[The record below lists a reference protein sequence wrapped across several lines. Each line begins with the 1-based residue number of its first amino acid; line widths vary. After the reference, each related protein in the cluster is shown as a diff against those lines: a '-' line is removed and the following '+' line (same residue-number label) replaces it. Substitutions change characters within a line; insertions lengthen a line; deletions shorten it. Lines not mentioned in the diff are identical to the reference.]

1 MFTRERHQQILDLLD
16 KKRRLSFGELRR
28 IVRVSPATLRRDLT
42 DLEAD
47 ALLVRVHG
55 GVMHPQF
62 LHSEP
67 SFEKKSREAVRAKQ
81 AIARAAAEL
90 VKPQVTVFLDAG
102 TTCLEVGRFLMSRKD
117 LVIITSS
124 AKFLHVAQGAAA
136 KVVCVGGDLRA
147 ITGALVGAFALS
159 WLAELRA
166 DVAVVGASGLSAEE
180 GPSTT
185 ELSEA
190 SMKQTFIR
198 RSSNRILV
206 ADASK
211 WERPSN
217 VRFAAWG
224 ELDAWV
230 TSSDL
235 PAPNAKQVSKKGTRV
250 VRA

>member
-1 MFTRERHQQILDLLD
+1 MFTRERHRQIVDFID
-16 KKRRLSFGELRR
+16 KKRRASFDELRR
-28 IVRVSPATLRRDLT
+28 LVKVSPATLRRDLT
-42 DLEAD
+42 LLEAE
-47 ALLVRVHG
+47 LRLVRVHG

-62 LHSEP
+62 LNGEP
-67 SFEKKSREAVRAKQ
+67 SFEKKSHEAVRAKQ

-90 VKPQVTVFLDAG
+90 IKAEATVFLDAG
-102 TTCLEVGRFLMSRKD
+102 TTCLEVGRFLMSQKG
-117 LVIITSS
+117 LVIITNS
-124 AKFLHVAQGAAA
+124 AKFLHVAEGAAA

-147 ITGALVGAFALS
+147 ITGALVGSFALS
-159 WLAELRA
+159 WLEALRA
-166 DVAVVGASGLSAEE
+166 DVAVVGASGLSADE

-198 RSSNRILV
+198 RAKSTILV

-211 WERPSN
+211 WQKPSC
-217 VRFAAWG
+217 VRFASWNQIG
-224 ELDAWV
+224 AWV

-235 PAPNAKQVSKKGTRV
+235 LSPSMRHVSRKGTRV